1 MKKQKKKIYNAV
13 LGLLASVFASSILLG
28 VNSLHTADA
37 AVMEQTVYS
46 DDFNAETLSDNWT
59 VNNAKISSDYAS
71 LRVQPTESSWP
82 AHILCQGYKL
92 EGDCR
97 LEMQVQELPTA
108 NPSWFALSFGS
119 PSTISIFE
127 KASGALIF
135 ANNTTLLF
143 KEGVDQKKDM
153 PYSALTTEV
162 STVVL
167 DFEMQKN
174 GAYNITY
181 TVKRGGA
188 LVGTTLIENFAVQNG
203 YFGFNTYGVNFDV
216 LSFDVY
222 EGAEKVYSDNF
233 TSSVMSY
240 DDNVVKG
247 AAWVALSPF
256 TSATAS
262 IAPVGSLDIS
272 ASGANAI
279 YKDAFVKK
287 STEVSTLYEVSA
299 KFDFSNAQEGV
310 ATGFEIAKATPE
322 AEGVFVGLTRKS
334 DAYQIILSA
343 GDKEEKIALGGTPA
357 DGVWNVN
364 LAANYDNSLDVTVNG
379 FSASFDLDTS
389 VEGYLGLIT
398 SDKYAIGVGALVD
411 DFSFQRYIYN
421 DSGAKDM
428 KMNFNGTREFED
440 EEGKYYQYYFPMKD
454 WYAGSNVRV
463 ANYGFTDNGYVL
475 FGNASMDSTFGP
487 KVKYG
492 DCIVR
497 FDLTMVGS
505 DYYYDNPEGYYN
517 PLTGVGA
524 CEAECFGLQF
534 GSKSYKNIYINAQ
547 SLGIATYNAKSVY
560 YTTNCVRASGS
571 DAIYR
576 PNTAPTA
583 ENAYDLFRKGASYNF
598 MYVIKN
604 GTVSMHF
611 KEANEDESVLGIVRE
626 YVTGVDTN
634 GYLAVYGANGV
645 DFRLDNFSV
654 TNLDRTYASSEYTG
668 DSDLKTLRV
677 DVTNGDDLSAFNM
690 TANTLT
696 TKGVTGSNIT
706 RVTLGAV
713 NSFSYKQGSLEI
725 AFTNDGAKV
734 TDGVNIKEI
743 AFDKPLL
750 IRGATLEITRINDM
764 VSVGFANAGAPLTAI
779 DDNTYS
785 VSGLKAAGREQIV
798 LTANGGLEVEKIAI
812 FNLDSKVDI
821 TPRNFDAEIDVMQ
834 PWVVRET
841 IQGKGVDIWVWVLI
855 GVGAAVAVATPVVVI
870 LIRKKKNEKDKM
882 E

>member
-1 MKKQKKKIYNAV
+1 MKKQKKRIYNAV

-167 DFEMQKN
+167 GFEMQTN

-188 LVGTTLIENFAVQNG
+188 VVGTTLIENFAVQNG

-272 ASGANAI
+272 ASGASAI

-310 ATGFEIAKATPE
+310 ATGLKLPRQRQK
-322 AEGVFVGLTRKS
+322 RK
-334 DAYQIILSA
+334 
-343 GDKEEKIALGGTPA
+343 
-357 DGVWNVN
+357 
-364 LAANYDNSLDVTVNG
+364 
-379 FSASFDLDTS
+379 
-389 VEGYLGLIT
+389 GYL
-398 SDKYAIGVGALVD
+398 
-411 DFSFQRYIYN
+411 
-421 DSGAKDM
+421 
-428 KMNFNGTREFED
+428 
-440 EEGKYYQYYFPMKD
+440 
-454 WYAGSNVRV
+454 
-463 ANYGFTDNGYVL
+463 
-475 FGNASMDSTFGP
+475 
-487 KVKYG
+487 
-492 DCIVR
+492 
-497 FDLTMVGS
+497 
-505 DYYYDNPEGYYN
+505 
-517 PLTGVGA
+517 
-524 CEAECFGLQF
+524 
-534 GSKSYKNIYINAQ
+534 
-547 SLGIATYNAKSVY
+547 
-560 YTTNCVRASGS
+560 
-571 DAIYR
+571 
-576 PNTAPTA
+576 
-583 ENAYDLFRKGASYNF
+583 
-598 MYVIKN
+598 
-604 GTVSMHF
+604 
-611 KEANEDESVLGIVRE
+611 
-626 YVTGVDTN
+626 
-634 GYLAVYGANGV
+634 
-645 DFRLDNFSV
+645 
-654 TNLDRTYASSEYTG
+654 
-668 DSDLKTLRV
+668 
-677 DVTNGDDLSAFNM
+677 
-690 TANTLT
+690 
-696 TKGVTGSNIT
+696 
-706 RVTLGAV
+706 
-713 NSFSYKQGSLEI
+713 
-725 AFTNDGAKV
+725 
-734 TDGVNIKEI
+734 
-743 AFDKPLL
+743 
-750 IRGATLEITRINDM
+750 
-764 VSVGFANAGAPLTAI
+764 
-779 DDNTYS
+779 
-785 VSGLKAAGREQIV
+785 
-798 LTANGGLEVEKIAI
+798 
-812 FNLDSKVDI
+812 
-821 TPRNFDAEIDVMQ
+821 
-834 PWVVRET
+834 
-841 IQGKGVDIWVWVLI
+841 
-855 GVGAAVAVATPVVVI
+855 
-870 LIRKKKNEKDKM
+870 
-882 E
+882 